1 MWIEQ
6 RLGAAKSPNSNGSAN
21 SGPQLKSPPRRPRG
35 PSLPRD
41 EHGDLKVKWRV
52 GGLEG
57 QITRARGFGFGLQ
70 WNIILGIVGAVIGA
84 WLFPALGL
92 EPFAGFGLMGVIGG
106 AIIGVVI
113 VF

>member
-1 MWIEQ
+1 MALLCRATSTETL
-6 RLGAAKSPNSNGSAN
+6 RL
-21 SGPQLKSPPRRPRG
+21 Q
-35 PSLPRD
+35 
-41 EHGDLKVKWRV
+41 WRV
-52 GGLEG
+52 RAGWRGKS
-57 QITRARGFGFGLQ
+57 RARAVSVLELQ

-113 VF
+113 VFLIVGSIRR